1 MKRKLASLIV
11 RTRLVWAVLLLCLSA
26 LAVHSL
32 SNTRVNYDLTTY
44 LAENT
49 ETKCGLTLM
58 NGEFSP
64 ISGLNVVLIDAD
76 EQTANAHATRIAAM
90 EGVMT
95 AIHDTEAGF
104 VQRDGHDYRL
114 ITVNANA
121 DQGEAVLDAVEA
133 QLGQTPHLINGGVLY
148 VHRGVHRAEY
158 GHQYRIR
165 DHLLY
170 YVRGGRHIA
179 AGPGHG
185 LFHHADE
192 LL

>member
-32 SNTRVNYDLTTY
+32 SNTRVNYDLTSY

-49 ETKCGLTLM
+49 ETKRGLTLM

-90 EGVMT
+90 
-95 AIHDTEAGF
+95 D
-104 VQRDGHDYRL
+104 D
-114 ITVNANA
+114 
-121 DQGEAVLDAVEA
+121 
-133 QLGQTPHLINGGVLY
+133 
-148 VHRGVHRAEY
+148 HR
-158 GHQYRIR
+158 QCQC
-165 DHLLY
+165 
-170 YVRGGRHIA
+170 
-179 AGPGHG
+179 
-185 LFHHADE
+185 
-192 LL
+192 